1 MLDYYY
7 KYIKYKTKYLELKNN
22 LKNNLNNDPSIQD
35 GGRPNKNTKNKVK
48 IFDLNS
54 STNFHYKKGN
64 LQENLD
70 NFYQTYGSK
79 FKLKYDKILID
90 IVLERAHLPNKLK
103 FYRMIYDI
111 PYRTTSLKPFA
122 IDFIDPNLV
131 CLNNNTY
138 ISNIQRTENIS
149 GTEMIKICLNINRIL
164 GAEKTYLSDGTT
176 ITCEK
181 NKETFDLSFLK
192 LIERRSTF
200 YTNLGFDFD
209 IDKVRWFYTKFDSKE
224 DLKKQI
230 NILINEIRSIKTD
243 FLIKEYKKTM
253 DLIIKII
260 KNNFSG
266 DIQIILDNSH
276 TTHIDQ
282 YYTETKNLDKSLM
295 EILTESKEMLG
306 ILNKYS
312 KKYPYMYKILIDT
325 FKNDCSEYSILN
337 KYLIKNNRSKIIYNG
352 KIINRQYVRSFKFLN
367 IYRYGYYSYKF

>member
-7 KYIKYKTKYLELKNN
+7 KYLKYKRKYLELKNN
-22 LKNNLNNDPSIQD
+22 LNLNINLNDLSIQY
-35 GGRPNKNTKNKVK
+35 GGRPKTKNKVK

-54 STNFHYKKGN
+54 STNSHYKKGN

-70 NFYQTYGSK
+70 DFSKTYGSK
-79 FKLKYDKILID
+79 FKLKYGKILID
-90 IVLERAHLPNKLK
+90 IVLNIAHLPNKLK

-149 GTEMIKICLNINRIL
+149 GTQMIKICLAINRIL

-181 NKETFDLSFLK
+181 TTEKFDLSFLK

-209 IDKVRWFYTKFDSKE
+209 IDKVGWFYTKFDSKE

-230 NILINEIRSIKTD
+230 NILINKIRSIKTD

-260 KNNFSG
+260 KNNFKG
-266 DIQIILDNSH
+266 DIQIILDNSN

-282 YYTETKNLDKSLM
+282 YYTETKNLENSLM

-325 FKNDCSEYSILN
+325 FKNDCTEYSILN

-352 KIINRQYVRSFKFLN
+352 KIINRPYNRSFKILN